1 MIRAIVF
8 DFGQTLVDS
17 ADGFR
22 TAEKEAQR
30 KACTALGVPE
40 GEAFLAVYR
49 EIRSRF
55 HARSDFSRKRIL
67 EELFRHYGRKPDSA
81 LLERWETEY
90 WEKVKAMTRV
100 FPEAEAVLTVLRVRY
115 RLALITNAQGQTETG
130 KHRLGNYPGLMGFF
144 AVIVVAGEGGIPA
157 KPDPL
162 PFRRCL
168 DQLGIA
174 PGEAVYVGDDW
185 RIDVCGSEAVG
196 MHPVWLRHRL
206 LRRNWPQVKTA
217 APVIDSLERLL
228 DIERLIPGGGGN
240 DHAGDKMGFSPTA
253 SQFQRA
259 VSQRMALSAREI
271 NVVMAVTEIDRIMVT
286 NDAVK
291 RANGSSLTSEQKRA
305 FRTQWR
311 KTFEHRW
318 QLEKALAEA
327 SPEWRAKPGDKEQ
340 NKEVMRDLDYVYR
353 LFRAS
358 E

>member
-30 KACTALGVPE
+30 KACAALGPAE

-67 EELFRHYGRKPDSA
+67 EELFSHYGRKPDSA

-90 WEKVKAMTRV
+90 WERIKSMTRI
-100 FPEAEAVLTVLRVRY
+100 FPEAEAVLTALEGRY
-115 RLALITNAQGQTETG
+115 RLALITNAQGQKETG
-130 KHRLGNYPGLMGFF
+130 KHRLGNYPELMRFF
-144 AVIVVAGEGGIPA
+144 AVIVVAGEGGVPA

-162 PFRRCL
+162 PFHLCL

-185 RIDVCGSEAVG
+185 WIDVCGSEAAG

-206 LRRNWPQVKTA
+206 LRRNWPQVETA
-217 APVIDSLERLL
+217 VPVIDSLERLL
-228 DIERLIPGGGGN
+228 NIE
-240 DHAGDKMGFSPTA
+240 H
-253 SQFQRA
+253 
-259 VSQRMALSAREI
+259 
-271 NVVMAVTEIDRIMVT
+271 
-286 NDAVK
+286 
-291 RANGSSLTSEQKRA
+291 
-305 FRTQWR
+305 
-311 KTFEHRW
+311 
-318 QLEKALAEA
+318 
-327 SPEWRAKPGDKEQ
+327 
-340 NKEVMRDLDYVYR
+340 
-353 LFRAS
+353 LFKG
-358 E
+358 EGK